1 MSYQLILSSYQAF
14 EDEKNILLLGDWCL
28 NPQDIENKKN
38 FKICKPYGLEKNK
51 IVSDFFT
58 CEKLFN
64 SLIEDLRPELNQ
76 LHNIN
81 FSIRAWK
88 IFLGPWLKRYVR
100 LFFNRYH
107 TLKQALENNKID
119 KVFIG
124 DYNNY
129 DFSSKD
135 TKELYR
141 ASIFPEWDYMFFSR
155 ILDQID
161 SKIIESH
168 KLEAKNEFNKRSEKD
183 INPIK
188 EKNFFFKTFYFF
200 SKLICNINKSNSV
213 FLKET
218 YLRAINDVYLQLKLN
233 QIPVLW
239 ENAIIDYPK
248 RNIEIRKKIKIT
260 RSENSKLE
268 ELIRKYIPLDLPT
281 YAIEGLESIKKKNK
295 FLKWPKK
302 PKSIYTANSFWG
314 DEIFKYYV
322 AKNVDSGSKYFV
334 GQHGNSYGTRF
345 SHDHS
350 IEYVTCD
357 KFITWGHKF
366 NLKEISLANFCPAIK
381 SKKYN
386 QDGGLLM
393 VNRGRPVRTRTYD
406 RQNIFINYCKDI
418 KKIVEKL
425 PQSIKNMAT
434 IRNRPSSESENKNSN
449 NYYAFLDKIDGI
461 KISAEDEKITN
472 LIKKNRLILFTF
484 YSSGFLECLTK
495 NIPTLCFDKEFLNLL
510 KTEVQEDFNALLES
524 QLAFNDE
531 EKLLEFI
538 SLNWSKIDKWW
549 GSEQLQSQRKFFVDK
564 YCKVG
569 NFNNLDELA
578 KNLKLKIL
586 TDK

>member
-1 MSYQLILSSYQAF
+1 MSHQLILSSYQSF
-14 EDEKNILLLGDWCL
+14 ENEKNILLLGDWCL
-28 NPQDIENKKN
+28 NPKDVENKKN

-107 TLKQALENNKID
+107 TLKQALENYKID

-129 DFSSKD
+129 DFSTKN

-161 SKIIESH
+161 SKIIDSH
-168 KLEAKNEFNKRSEKD
+168 KLEAKNEFNKYSEKD
-183 INPIK
+183 IDPIYR
-188 EKNFFFKTFYFF
+188 KNFLLKTFYFF
-200 SKLICNINKSNSV
+200 SKLISNINKSNSV

-218 YLRAINDVYLQLKLN
+218 YLHTLNDVYLQIKLN
-233 QIPVLW
+233 QIPVLR
-239 ENAIIDYPK
+239 ENVIINYPE
-248 RNIEIRKKIKIT
+248 RNIEIRKKIKII
-260 RSENSKLE
+260 RSEKSELE
-268 ELIRKYIPLDLPT
+268 ELIRIYIPLDLPT
-281 YAIEGLESIKKKNK
+281 YAIEGLESIKKKNES
-295 FLKWPKK
+295 LKWPKN
-302 PKSIYTANSFWG
+302 PRSIFTANSFWG

-345 SHDHS
+345 SHDYS

-366 NLKEISLANFCPAIK
+366 NLKEISLANFCPVIK

-386 QDGGLLM
+386 KDGGLLI
-393 VNRGRPVRTRTYD
+393 VNRGRPMRTRTYD

-418 KKIVEKL
+418 KKVVEKL

-434 IRNRPSSESENKNSN
+434 IRNRPLSESEKKNSN

-472 LIKKNRLILFTF
+472 LIKKNRLMLFTF

-510 KTEVQEDFNALLES
+510 KNEVQDDFNPLLES
-524 QLAFNDE
+524 QLVFNDE
-531 EKLLEFI
+531 EKLIEFV
-538 SLNWSKIDKWW
+538 SLNWNEIDKWW
-549 GSEQLQSQRKFFVDK
+549 CSKQLQARRKLFVDK

-578 KNLKLKIL
+578 KNLKLKVL
-586 TDK
+586 TNK